1 MSRSGPE
8 QPGRAAILWVR
19 APLILRRFPQI
30 LGITVLSATILAI
43 AASSGPAFLKS
54 SEAASLRTEIADV
67 STWAAGLR
75 ASYSMGFRFG
85 GGPPDPSRDAR
96 RMRAIEDEVK
106 VAMTEEIGDV
116 PHLGPVSTTLVSAIS
131 RVSAGGQQK
140 DIRLIRRE
148 GSLDHVE
155 KIAEADDP
163 SDGVWLADVT
173 AEQIGASPGD
183 RIVISGPTRKK
194 KTRVAGIYRFLPL
207 DEPRPYWQGFGELIY
222 RGTSDDTYPPSF
234 AIVPSGE
241 YYGLTAGLGDL
252 PDIRWEAPLEMPE
265 PTMVEVETLV
275 DELDRVSAAMTARVE
290 RGELPVDDYSFEVGS
305 LIPLVRSAATERI
318 ESVTPVVDL
327 LAVAGGLVALGVMA
341 AAGFYLVRRRIV
353 EARSLSARGLGPMA
367 QGLRYCVEAVIP
379 AAIGTLAGVFLG
391 FAVVRLLGPTDDLPL
406 EAATSELPRVVL
418 MAAIGLVTMAAG
430 AAFAVRRAEKEI
442 AEEGD
447 TTTERRALAVAAGF
461 AVIGVAA
468 AVVLRNHLRDAEDI
482 GLRDPMT
489 MALPIGLIL
498 CASVVGA
505 MALRLLLPQAG
516 RLLRDRS
523 PSLYLASR
531 RLAGAPGMTQVLV
544 TAGAC
549 ALGVMLYG
557 ITVGSSVKAS
567 TQAKAKLFVGSDFA
581 AETSSAEQ
589 PQGLPFPST
598 LVSAADGISAGEG
611 FQQVTLVGI
620 DPATFDGAAY
630 WDSTF
635 ADVPLEQLLEEISA
649 DGDPFP
655 AASVGEPLSGP
666 LNGGG
671 TQVPVQV
678 VETLGAFPGVAG
690 DENAVVVTI
699 DNFHKILR
707 VIGSSISPPD
717 QELWA
722 SGDPEVILR
731 ALLEDDVTLLRT
743 IDTGVVLDT
752 PGLQSLLWTL
762 GVLGALGAAAG
773 LIAMLGL
780 FLYLQA
786 RHRDTVIASA
796 ITRRMGFSRG
806 AEFTTSLVE
815 IIGAALIALGVAAA
829 AGLPVAAVMH
839 VRLDLRPGLPPDPL
853 LVIPMMT
860 IVVTVVATFGASA
873 LSAWRVQRSIDR
885 ADIAQVMRT

>member
-1 MSRSGPE
+1 M
-8 QPGRAAILWVR
+8 
-19 APLILRRFPQI
+19 
-30 LGITVLSATILAI
+30 
-43 AASSGPAFLKS
+43 
-54 SEAASLRTEIADV
+54 RT
-67 STWAAGLR
+67 
-75 ASYSMGFRFG
+75 
-85 GGPPDPSRDAR
+85 
-96 RMRAIEDEVK
+96 IEDEIKGVL
-106 VAMTEEIGDV
+106 TEELRGV
-116 PHLGPVSTTLVSAIS
+116 PHLGPVSTALVSAIS
-131 RVSAGGQQK
+131 RVSAGEEQK
-140 DIRLIRRE
+140 DIRLIRRD
-148 GSLDHVE
+148 GALDHVE

-163 SDGVWLADVT
+163 RHGIWLADVT
-173 AEQIGASPGD
+173 AEQIGAAPGD
-183 RIVISGPTRKK
+183 RIVISGPARKK
-194 KTRVAGIYRFLPL
+194 STRVAGLYRYLPL

-222 RGTSDDTYPPSF
+222 RGTSDDTYPASF
-234 AIVPSGE
+234 AIVPSDE
-241 YYGLTAGLGDL
+241 YYKLTAGLGDF
-252 PDIRWEAPLEMPE
+252 PDIRWEAPLEMPD
-265 PTMVEVETLV
+265 PAMSEVVALV
-275 DELDRVSAAMTARVE
+275 DALDRVAATVTASVE
-290 RGELPVDDYSFEVGS
+290 RGELKVDRYSFEIGT
-305 LIPLVRSAATERI
+305 LLELVRSTATERI

-353 EARSLSARGLGPMA
+353 EARSLSARGIGPLA
-367 QGLRYCVEAVIP
+367 QGLRYGLEATIP
-379 AAIGTLAGVFLG
+379 AGIGTAAGVFLG
-391 FAVVRLLGPTDDLPL
+391 FAVVRLVGPTNDLPL

-418 MAAIGLVTMAAG
+418 MAVIGLVTMAAG

-447 TTTERRALAVAAGF
+447 TATERRALVVAMGF
-461 AVIGVAA
+461 AVAGVAV
-468 AVVLRNHLRDAEDI
+468 AVILRNHLSDVEDI

-557 ITVGSSVKAS
+557 ITVGSSVKVS

-581 AETSSAEQ
+581 AQTSSAQQ
-589 PQGLPFPST
+589 PQGLSFPST
-598 LVSAADGISAGEG
+598 LVSAADGISAGDG
-611 FQQVTLVGI
+611 FQQVTLVGV

-635 ADVPLEQLLEEISA
+635 ADVSLEELLGELSA
-649 DGDPFP
+649 DGDPVP

-671 TQVPVQV
+671 TQVPLRV
-678 VETLGAFPGVAG
+678 VETLDAFPGVSE

-699 DNFHKILR
+699 DNFHEILK

-722 SGDPEVILR
+722 SGDPEMIER
-731 ALLEDDVTLLRT
+731 SLLENDVTLLRT
-743 IDTGVVLDT
+743 VDTGVVLDT
-752 PGLQSLLWTL
+752 PGLQSMLWTL

-796 ITRRMGFSRG
+796 ITRRMGFSRT
-806 AEFTTSLVE
+806 AEFTTSLAE
-815 IIGAALIALGVAAA
+815 ILGAALISLGVATA
-829 AGLPVAAVMH
+829 AGLPVAALMH
-839 VRLDLRPGLPPDPL
+839 VQLDLRPTLPPDPL

-860 IVVTVVATFGASA
+860 IAATVAIVGVASA
-873 LSAWRVQRSIDR
+873 ISAWRVQRSIDR